1 MRREPIVYAH
11 ERPDV
16 EVLWEGVWCPGRG
29 PHGQWVDGA
38 DLHQVQYRC
47 PGELSSNID
56 TFPAS
61 QVRADTVD
69 HGEGRMQADRTT
81 E

>member
-1 MRREPIVYAH
+1 MRQEPTVCAH
-11 ERPDV
+11 DGPDV
-16 EVLWEGVWCPGRG
+16 EVLWEGVWCPGEVRMVK
-29 PHGQWVDGA
+29 WVDGA
-38 DLHQVQYRC
+38 EVHQVEYRR
-47 PGELSSNID
+47 PGELSSHID

-69 HGEGRMQADRTT
+69 RNQARTYPDRTT